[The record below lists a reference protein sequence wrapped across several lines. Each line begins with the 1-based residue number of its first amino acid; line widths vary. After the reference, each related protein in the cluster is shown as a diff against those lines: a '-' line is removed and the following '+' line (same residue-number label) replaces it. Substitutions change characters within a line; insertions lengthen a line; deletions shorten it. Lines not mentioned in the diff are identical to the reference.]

1 MRIVFLYS
9 FLCYACLSCRKLI
22 DVGQPSDKIV
32 AEEVY
37 GSDSRAAAVM
47 AGIYSYI
54 NKSGLSA
61 GGTGISVFCGLYCDE
76 LDLLE
81 GNQDFQRCY
90 ETTLTADDSPFWAPL
105 YHCVQHC
112 NLVLEGLLASKAI
125 TPAVKT
131 QLTGEA
137 KFIRAFSYFYLVNFF
152 GDVPLLTTTDL
163 NTNTTAERSSRDAVY
178 DQIVSDLL
186 DAKSL
191 LKEDYLAGDAH
202 TVTRERLRPNKWA
215 ATALLARVYL
225 YRGSWVAAEQEASDV
240 IAQEELY
247 SIPPLSG
254 AFLENSKEMIWGLES
269 VNTTG
274 VNEDAALLV
283 LQHGPDQERQPV
295 FLNER
300 LVQIFEPG
308 DRRLM
313 TWIGKDTSLGTAYYY
328 PHKYRLAEDEKSPT
342 PYVAVLRF
350 AEVLL
355 IRAEA
360 KVYMNDFS
368 GAWADLKHLPRRA
381 GVGYTPAMNRTSLL
395 AAIERERRV
404 ELFTEWGHRWLD
416 LKRRGKADDTMF
428 ALQAEKRVVW
438 ETYKKLFPIPHNDIL
453 LNPRLK
459 QNVGY

>member
-1 MRIVFLYS
+1 MRLLFLYCLLS
-9 FLCYACLSCRKLI
+9 CACLSCGKII
-22 DVGQPSDKIV
+22 DVGEPSDKIV
-32 AEEVY
+32 AEDVY
-37 GSDSRAAAVM
+37 GSDSKAAAVM

-61 GGTGISVFCGLYCDE
+61 GGRGISVFCGLYCDE

-81 GNQDFQRCY
+81 GNQEFLRCY

-112 NLVLEGLLASKAI
+112 NMLLEGLNASKAI
-125 TPAVKT
+125 TPDVKK

-137 KFIRAFSYFYLVNFF
+137 KFVRAFSYFYLVNFF
-152 GDVPLLTTTDL
+152 GNVPLLTTTDL
-163 NTNTTAERSSRDAVY
+163 NANTSAGRSSTEAVY
-178 DQIVSDLL
+178 DQIVRDLL
-186 DAKSL
+186 VAQSL
-191 LKEDYLAGDAH
+191 LKEEYLAGDAR
-202 TVTRERLRPNKWA
+202 TVIQERLRPNKWA

-225 YRGSWVAAEQEASDV
+225 YRGQWVAAEQQASDV
-240 IAQEELY
+240 IAQHRLY
-247 SIPPLSG
+247 SIPALSE
-254 AFLENSKEMIWGLES
+254 AFLKNSQEMIWGLENT
-269 VNTTG
+269 NTTG

-283 LQHGPDQERQPV
+283 LQHGPDRERQPV

-300 LVQIFEPG
+300 LLQAFGQG
-308 DRRLM
+308 DQRLTM
-313 TWIGKDTSLGTAYYY
+313 WIGKDTSSGSAYYY
-328 PHKYRLAEDEKSPT
+328 PHKYRLAKDEQSPT
-342 PYVAVLRF
+342 PYLAVLRF

-381 GVGYTPAMNRTSLL
+381 GLGYTPAMNRASLL

-416 LKRRGKADDTMF
+416 LKRYGKADDTMF
-428 ALQAEKRVVW
+428 ALQPEKGVAW
-438 ETYKKLFPIPHNDIL
+438 NTYKKLFPIPHNDIL
-453 LNPRLK
+453 LNTNLT
-459 QNVGY
+459 QNTGY

>member
-1 MRIVFLYS
+1 MRLLFLYCL
-9 FLCYACLSCRKLI
+9 LCYAGLSCRKLI
-22 DVGQPSDKIV
+22 DVGEPSDKIV
-32 AEEVY
+32 GEEVY
-37 GSDSRAAAVM
+37 ASDSNAAAVM

-81 GNQDFQRCY
+81 GNQEFQRCY

-112 NLVLEGLLASKAI
+112 NLLLEGLLASKAV
-125 TPAVKT
+125 TPAVKK
-131 QLTGEA
+131 QLMGEA

-163 NTNTTAERSSRDAVY
+163 NNNMNAGRSSIQAVY
-178 DQIVSDLL
+178 EQIVSDLR
-186 DAKSL
+186 DAKLL

-202 TVTRERLRPNKWA
+202 TVVRQRLRPNKWA
-215 ATALLARVYL
+215 AAALLARAYL
-225 YRGSWVAAEQEASDV
+225 YSRSWVAAEQEASDI
-240 IAQEELY
+240 IAQEERY

-254 AFLENSKEMIWGLES
+254 AFLEDSKEMIWGLEN

-300 LVQIFEPG
+300 LLQAFEQA
-308 DRRLM
+308 DQRLT
-313 TWIGKDTSLGTAYYY
+313 TWIGKDTILGTVYYY
-328 PHKYRLAEDEKSPT
+328 PHKYRLADDERSPT
-342 PYVAVLRF
+342 PYLAVLRF
-350 AEVLL
+350 GEVLL

-368 GAWADLKHLPRRA
+368 GAWADLKHLTRRA
-381 GVGYTPAMNRTSLL
+381 GLGYTPAMNRTSLL

-416 LKRRGKADDTMF
+416 LKRWNKADDTML
-428 ALQAEKRVVW
+428 ALQGEKGVDW
-438 ETYKKLFPIPHNDIL
+438 NTYKKLFPIPHNDIL
-453 LNPRLK
+453 LNPNLK
-459 QNVGY
+459 QNLGY